1 MNTLIHSLDT
11 NNMKNTQVYK
21 NAYRLSQKLRHQI
34 DQLKKKVKDDDMQSS
49 PTETMIAYDDEWKVK
64 SLPKLSIDSSVT
76 ITMHNDEKSSSLYF
90 ATAFDSAVDLV
101 MNKPLPSIYHNKIKH
116 TTIIHVK
123 KRYCGIR
130 SFLTRSFQIHDIVV
144 SRTVLDYSSAYFVK
158 LFASKDKL
166 TGVDKAVLKITLT
179 SSNTNNRLF
188 IIPNTPFTFYH
199 INTLTKLQKSQDL
212 TQFALVTDIQVQ
224 SALFTWLN
232 YYHLQLPS
240 MDLVTHVLREGLKI
254 YIVYTQ

>member
-1 MNTLIHSLDT
+1 MNTLIQSLDK
-11 NNMKNTQVYK
+11 NNMKNKQVYK
-21 NAYRLSQKLRHQI
+21 NVYRLSQKLRHQI
-34 DQLKKKVKDDDMQSS
+34 DQLKEKVKDDDMQSS

-90 ATAFDSAVDLV
+90 ATAYDSAVDLV

-116 TTIIHVK
+116 TTIIH
-123 KRYCGIR
+123 RYCGIR

-144 SRTVLDYSSAYFVK
+144 SRTILASYSSAFFVK
-158 LFASKDKL
+158 LFASRDKL

-179 SSNTNNRLF
+179 SSTTNNRLF
-188 IIPNTPFTFYH
+188 IIPNTPFTFH
-199 INTLTKLQKSQDL
+199 HKNTLTKSQKSHDL
-212 TQFALVTDIQVQ
+212 TQLALVTDIQVQ